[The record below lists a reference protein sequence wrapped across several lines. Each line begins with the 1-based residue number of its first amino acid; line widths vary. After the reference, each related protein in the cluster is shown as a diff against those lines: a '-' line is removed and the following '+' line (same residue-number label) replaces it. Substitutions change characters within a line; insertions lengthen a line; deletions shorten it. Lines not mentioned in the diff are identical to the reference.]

1 MNLSTVDRVLA
12 VLSATGDAGT
22 KHSDARR
29 AEIAAVLATVSGA
42 VERYLDRGVVQTSR
56 TEYHDVEPGRT
67 IFRLGAWPV
76 ASVTG
81 VYFDPDQSWG
91 STTALD
97 ATDYYSPVYDAA
109 GLLRMKSVL
118 SHREVYPRSLKV
130 VYTGGM
136 ATDTA
141 SFVAAYPDIAGA
153 VDTQVSHEWQRRNAL
168 GVSSVNYPDG
178 TTASLSFERW
188 IPSVKQVLDYY
199 RRVS

>member
-1 MNLSTVDRVLA
+1 MNLSTVDRVLT
-12 VLSATGDAGT
+12 VLSATGEAGT
-22 KHSDARR
+22 QHSDARK

-42 VERYLDRGVVQTSR
+42 VERYLDRFALRTSR
-56 TEYHDVEPGRT
+56 TEYHDVLPDMRVV
-67 IFRLGAWPV
+67 RLRAYPV
-76 ASVTG
+76 TTLTSVHYDADQAFGSSTAMDSDDYYDPTLDDTG
-81 VYFDPDQSWG
+81 VMRFKWPFAYDYPK
-91 STTALD
+91 AL
-97 ATDYYSPVYDAA
+97 
-109 GLLRMKSVL
+109 KI
-118 SHREVYPRSLKV
+118 